1 MRKRTMIKWLLVV
14 VVMLAGVGSYVT
26 RSKQATNQ
34 QSITAVGS
42 TALQPL
48 VEAASEQYSASHSG
62 IFINVQGGGSGTGL
76 SQIESN
82 AVQMGN
88 SDLFAQEKAGINPKR
103 LVDHKIAVVGVAPI
117 INKDVGI
124 HHLTT
129 RQLIAVFTG
138 KIRNWRQVGGRNL
151 AITLINRTQGSGT
164 RMTFEKYGLRDHQSA
179 VAQEQDS
186 SGTVRQIVSSTPGA
200 VSYVSFGYINKTV
213 QPVSIDGVAPTE
225 NNVKSNRWKIWS
237 YEHIYTNGQPTGL
250 TKKFLDYLQNDH
262 IQKTLF
268 NKLGYISVK
277 DMQYQRTW
285 RGKLSKGSGVA

>member
-1 MRKRTMIKWLLVV
+1 MQKRRMIKWLLVAV
-14 VVMLAGVGSYVT
+14 VILAGIGSYTT

-48 VEAASEQYSASHSG
+48 VEAASEEYSAEHSG

-76 SQIESN
+76 SQIESG

-88 SDLFAQEKAGINPKR
+88 SDLFAQEKAGINPQK
-103 LVDHKIAVVGVAPI
+103 LVDHKIAVVGVTPI
-117 INKDVGI
+117 VNKKVGI
-124 HHLTT
+124 HRLTSK
-129 RQLIAVFTG
+129 QLIAIFTG
-138 KIRNWRQVGGRNL
+138 KVKNWQQVGGKNL
-151 AITLINRTQGSGT
+151 PITLINRTQGSGT
-164 RMTFEKYGLRDHQSA
+164 RVTFEEYGLNGRESA

-200 VSYVSFGYINKTV
+200 ISYVSFGYVNKDV
-213 QPVSIDGVAPTE
+213 QPITINGIKPIE
-225 NNVKSNRWKIWS
+225 RNVMDNDWKIWS

-250 TKKFLDYLQNDH
+250 TKKFLHYLQNDH

-285 RGKLSKGSGVA
+285 QGKISKRSGVE